1 MEVVPIII
9 TPNYDRKFD
18 SSNLGELMNSLLP
31 ILLKL
36 KEENKNKFV
45 KDQIIKTLSEE
56 FGSEGQS
63 FVSFYSSYNGLSKR
77 EKEDQYFGLCRYHL
91 EKLNINKVNSMNLY
105 MECDK
110 YYTPYKNEPL
120 FNEFVVCDE
129 FDPISDKGFLGV
141 VGCIDSLILKIKL
154 DSDYFPIIEIQ
165 DLSDFSNS
173 MLISSK
179 DDWIEKVDKV
189 VSPIYDTCYRSIS
202 SSMRTIET
210 SLDLERIKR
219 EPVFYELKEKELKQI
234 NDLLE
239 YWTFL
244 DVDSGFFIDSFGMVA
259 RLLSMIN
266 TRYAFIIENN
276 NPKMIK
282 I

>member
-45 KDQIIKTLSEE
+45 KNQIIKTLSEE

-63 FVSFYSSYNGLSKR
+63 FVSFYPSYNSLSKR
-77 EKEDQYFGLCRYHL
+77 EKEDQFFGLCRYHL

-105 MECDK
+105 GVGDK
-110 YYTPYKNEPL
+110 YYTPYKIEPL

-129 FDPISDKGFLGV
+129 FDPISDKGSLGV

-173 MLISSK
+173 ILISSK

>member
-45 KDQIIKTLSEE
+45 KNQIIKTLSEE

-63 FVSFYSSYNGLSKR
+63 FISFYPSYNSLSKR
-77 EKEDQYFGLCRYHL
+77 EKEDQFFGICSYHL

-105 MECDK
+105 GKGDK
-110 YYTPYKNEPL
+110 YYTPYKIEPL

-129 FDPISDKGFLGV
+129 FDPISDKGLLGV

-173 MLISSK
+173 ILISSK

>member
-36 KEENKNKFV
+36 KEENRNKFV
-45 KDQIIKTLSEE
+45 RNQIIKTLSEE
-56 FGSEGQS
+56 FGSEGQFFLSTYPTYQS
-63 FVSFYSSYNGLSKR
+63 FSKM
-77 EKEDQYFGLCRYHL
+77 EKEDQYFGICGYHL
-91 EKLNINKVNSMNLY
+91 EKLNINRINSMNLY
-105 MECDK
+105 KDGDK
-110 YYTPYKNEPL
+110 YYTPYKIEPL
-120 FNEFVVCDE
+120 FNEFVVCNE
-129 FDPISDKGFLGV
+129 FEPISDKGSLCV
-141 VGCIDSLILKIKL
+141 VGSIGSLILRIQL

-165 DLSDFSNS
+165 DLSNFSNS
-173 MLISSK
+173 ILISSK
-179 DDWIEKVDKV
+179 DDWIEKIDKV
-189 VSPIYDTCYRSIS
+189 VSPIYDTCFRSIS
-202 SSMRTIET
+202 TSMRTIET

-219 EPVFYELKEKELKQI
+219 EPIFYELEEKELKLI

-244 DVDSGFFIDSFGMVA
+244 DIDSGFFIDSFGMVA